1 MNKYLKFS
9 KYWCNA
15 CDCVCVCLYAE
26 WAQVPIDTI
35 RSPGVTGYSESPD
48 MGGGSQPRTL
58 AEQQECLTAEPSP
71 PNPNIRV
78 LM

>member
-1 MNKYLKFS
+1 
-9 KYWCNA
+9 
-15 CDCVCVCLYAE
+15 
-26 WAQVPIDTI
+26 VPIDTI